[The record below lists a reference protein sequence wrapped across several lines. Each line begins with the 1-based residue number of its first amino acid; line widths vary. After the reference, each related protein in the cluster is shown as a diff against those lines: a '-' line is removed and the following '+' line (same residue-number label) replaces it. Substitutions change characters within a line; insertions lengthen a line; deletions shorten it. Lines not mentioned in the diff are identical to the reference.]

1 MSSKAELLLID
12 YKDFVDENCKDCK
25 HMDYCRGGCPY
36 NALTITDN
44 RVECVDP
51 YCEAYKMILD
61 KIDNL
66 MNENLNLAFDELN
79 DVVEKDFN
87 FTLNVGLENQHSKN
101 SKKFTVMDIALK

>member
-1 MSSKAELLLID
+1 
-12 YKDFVDENCKDCK
+12 
-25 HMDYCRGGCPY
+25 
-36 NALTITDN
+36 
-44 RVECVDP
+44 
-51 YCEAYKMILD
+51 MILD